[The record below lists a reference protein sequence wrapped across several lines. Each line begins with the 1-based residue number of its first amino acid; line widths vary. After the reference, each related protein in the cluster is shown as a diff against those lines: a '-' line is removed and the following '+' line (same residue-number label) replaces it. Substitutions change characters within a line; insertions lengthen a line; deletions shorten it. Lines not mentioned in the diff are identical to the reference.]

1 MTLYRVARALLV
13 ALSRTL
19 FRLRIVHGERVPPSG
34 AYVLAPSHRSYLDTP
49 FVAAVTRRR
58 IRFMGKKELWSKGWS
73 AKLFTA
79 LGAFPVERD
88 TPDRAAL
95 RQSMDA
101 VQGGEPLVIFPEGT
115 RRTGP
120 TIVELHDGAAYV
132 AARTGVPV
140 VPVGIGG
147 SEDILAR
154 GRKIPRFKRVVV
166 VVGEP
171 IEPPSRGAAV
181 KRSEVADLTARLE
194 KALQLVF
201 DEAEELAAGPRSRV

>member
-1 MTLYRVARALLV
+1 VTLYRVARALLV
-13 ALSRTL
+13 ALSRTV
-19 FRLRIVHGERVPPSG
+19 FRLRVVHGERIPQSG

-132 AARTGVPV
+132 AARTGVPI

-154 GRKIPRFKRVVV
+154 GRKMPRFKRVVV

-201 DEAEELAAGPRSRV
+201 DEAEELAADSGR